1 MARRRSVG
9 YHLFAAG
16 DHGWHLDSFVARFH
30 AERVNQLEIETAPEL
45 LLRGLVNLQVGQL
58 DHAEADFARAAAL
71 MPSDDQVAFKAGE
84 AYAMDGRFDQARA
97 WFARLAGRTPFDL
110 MDNNPLGW
118 GDSARL
124 RLLGGDVVGY
134 RQFCREMV
142 RVHGASTSPED
153 FLQAAEAC
161 VLAPGTLD
169 APAEVIRL
177 AERARDLVVQAKDES
192 LQASALSTLGAVYDR
207 AGEPSRAEEL
217 YRQRCP
223 ADLTKRRWRSA
234 RRDWRSRSITW
245 GVAMSAGVPGRDE
258 PLGAGESRRHAR
270 NPREGPGRCPRTVRG
285 GTSCSRFAKPK
296 GSCSTTPSRPNPSPP
311 ERPCQPG
318 PFRKRRG
325 SHGKA
330 VPEGSLDAHR
340 IVLAGS

>member
-1 MARRRSVG
+1 
-9 YHLFAAG
+9 
-16 DHGWHLDSFVARFH
+16 
-30 AERVNQLEIETAPEL
+30 
-45 LLRGLVNLQVGQL
+45 
-58 DHAEADFARAAAL
+58 

-217 YRQRCP
+217 YRQ
-223 ADLTKRRWRSA
+223 ALSRRPDEAQMALGKARLA
-234 RRDWRSRSITW
+234 IALYHLGRRDEARASLAETNHWRGRKPAARPKSTRGSRS
-245 GVAMSAGVPGRDE
+245 VS
-258 PLGAGESRRHAR
+258 S
-270 NPREGPGRCPRTVRG
+270 TVRG